1 MRRRKWIRRS
11 LLILIIG
18 GMCLGAAAIGLLAGF
33 VPDML
38 GKLGRPAADLRPH
51 ELVYLSSYLAL
62 HQNEIT
68 SPVNPSVDEVE
79 IAVAEGTT
87 AQEVVAQLEQGG
99 LLNKPQLLINYL
111 RYRGLDRG
119 IEAGSYLL
127 RGNMSLQQIAQEL
140 QSATPM
146 QDLFTVP
153 EGWRSAQIVQAL
165 DQQAS
170 SALAM
175 EFGQASSGRPDGYSF
190 SSELPSEG
198 GLEGFL
204 FPDTYQLR
212 PETTGVE
219 LATMMLDNFERRV
232 TSDIRAGFEAQGLS
246 LYQAVTLASIVE
258 REAAVAEERP
268 RIASVFL
275 NRLNLGMKLDADP
288 TIQYALGQQPD
299 GTWWKRGLTAADL
312 ELNSP
317 YNTYLVPGLPP
328 TPIANPGLDSLRA
341 VAFPESTDYL
351 YFRAACDG
359 SGEHRFARTFEEHV
373 ANACP

>member
-1 MRRRKWIRRS
+1 MRKRKWIRRS
-11 LLILIIG
+11 LLLFVIG
-18 GMCLGAAAIGLLAGF
+18 GMCLGAAAVGLLAGY

-38 GKLGRPAADLRPH
+38 GKLGRPAPDLRPH
-51 ELVYLSSYLAL
+51 ELAYLSGYLAL
-62 HQNEIT
+62 HQGELT
-68 SPVNPSVDEVE
+68 SPVNPTVDEVE
-79 IAVAEGTT
+79 IVVPEGATAREVA
-87 AQEVVAQLEQGG
+87 AQLQQGG
-99 LLNKPQLLINYL
+99 LLKDPQLLVSYL

-119 IEAGSYLL
+119 VEAGAYLL
-127 RGNMSLQQIAQEL
+127 QGDMNLRQIAQEL
-140 QSATPM
+140 QSATPREN
-146 QDLFTVP
+146 LFTVP

-165 DQQAS
+165 DQQVS
-170 SALAM
+170 SELAA
-175 EFGQASSGRPDGYSF
+175 EFSQASDGRPDGYSF
-190 SSELPSEG
+190 SSELPADG

-232 TSDIRAGFEAQGLS
+232 ARDLRNGFEAQGLS
-246 LYQAVTLASIVE
+246 LYEAVTLASIVE

-275 NRLNLGMKLDADP
+275 NRLALGMKLEADP
-288 TIQYALGQQPD
+288 TVQYALGQMPD
-299 GTWWKRGLTAADL
+299 GSWWKRGLTNADL
-312 ELNSP
+312 EMNSP
-317 YNTYLVPGLPP
+317 YNTYLIPGLPP

-341 VAFPESTDYL
+341 VAFPESTDFL

-359 SGEHRFARTFEEHV
+359 SGSHRFAKTFEEHV